1 MIIDGQKDDGQFT
14 EAPITFRD
22 ITTAKSVLKSALKG
36 IFHQRISY
44 D

>member
-14 EAPITFRD
+14 DAPITFKD
-22 ITTAKSVLKSALKG
+22 ITITKSVLKAALKG